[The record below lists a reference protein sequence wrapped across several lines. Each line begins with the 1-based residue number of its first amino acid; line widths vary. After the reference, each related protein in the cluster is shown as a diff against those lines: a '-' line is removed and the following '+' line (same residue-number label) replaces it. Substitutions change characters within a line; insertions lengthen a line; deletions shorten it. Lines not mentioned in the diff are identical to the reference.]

1 MVDNNLADG
10 SITTSPAT
18 DEASAS
24 QAPANQAS
32 SEAAPNQGGD
42 AATGSAEQAT
52 APSTPNS
59 ESSLTNQ
66 TGPQNA
72 EQKPAVNEWEQKYHA
87 IQKDFGRMRQTYG
100 TMRQQLDQFQQ
111 QFQGIDPNAVK
122 AWRQQQDA
130 AAQAKLPK
138 WHTKNPERPAFQ
150 QSYTEYS
157 RLLRGWQRAE
167 SPEAKAAFA
176 AEIEQMPADI
186 RQEIGAFEQHKR
198 STNERIA
205 EEMTGY
211 NSLEEMIAAK
221 AMGIMQQERAKVEA
235 ETRVNTWFDDP
246 ANAPAVEHTRE
257 AMAEAIQAGVPLPYV
272 QEMAKMRHKLDILES
287 RLTNTDQVAAAAQA
301 RTQVAKQNASI
312 TRDTSGGARRVNPV
326 QVAKERGITDL
337 ASSAYVNLLSE
348 LSSKGL
354 I

>member
-1 MVDNNLADG
+1 MIDNDTVSG
-10 SITTSPAT
+10 SNATSPAT
-18 DEASAS
+18 EAASDS
-24 QAPANQAS
+24 QAPVPQAS
-32 SEAAPNQGGD
+32 SEAAPIQSGD

-52 APSTPNS
+52 APSTPTS

-66 TGPQNA
+66 TGPKNA
-72 EQKPAVNEWEQKYHA
+72 EQQPAGNEWEERYHA
-87 IQKDFGRMRQTYG
+87 EQKKFGNMREAYG
-100 TMRQQLDQFQQ
+100 AMRKQLDQFQQ

-122 AWRQQQDA
+122 AWRQQQEA
-130 AAQAKLPK
+130 AVQAKLPK
-138 WHTKNPERPAFQ
+138 WHAKNPERAAFQ
-150 QSYTEYS
+150 QSHAEYS
-157 RLLRGWQRAE
+157 RLVRGWQRAE

-176 AEIEQMPADI
+176 AEIEQIPADV
-186 RQEIGAFEQHKR
+186 RQEIASFEQHKR

-221 AMGIMQQERAKVEA
+221 AMGIMQQERAKAEA
-235 ETRVNTWFDDP
+235 ETRVNSWFDDP

-257 AMAEAIQAGVPLPYV
+257 AMAEAIKAGVPLPYV
-272 QEMAKMRHKLDILES
+272 QEMAKMRHKLDIFES
-287 RLTNTDQVAAAAQA
+287 RLTNTDQVVAAAQA
-301 RTQVAKQNASI
+301 RTQVAKQHASI
-312 TRDTSGGARRVNPV
+312 TRDTSGGARRVDPV
-326 QVAKERGITDL
+326 QVAKERGIADL